1 MRLISLHRTVWVLLF
16 LGLFQCPRSA
26 ACSCVAPQ
34 NLSQYE
40 LIKQSVERADS
51 VFLGVPTLLH
61 GDGKSDDTQDLVVFD
76 VLQVFKG
83 KQGAQLS
90 VHSGVGITEMNSC
103 GYSFKTGKTY
113 LVFANSYDGSQLVV
127 AACSYTALVE
137 RSGIAFRL
145 LRKEPVQPDDLLTPS
160 QMERSSKGR
169 ILGAVRRTDG
179 VRLFQP
185 QVYVWND
192 SDSSYERPGWP
203 TDEEWP
209 GDEDG
214 SLKAFLLARFTSTD
228 KDGSFESNFLVP
240 GTYRITAVD
249 PGYGP
254 TRWVGAFSA
263 QANDPNPATAQ
274 VFAGRDYRWVD
285 IVLHEQKVFS
295 LQGFIRSSDGSP
307 FPMKGVTI
315 RATMAPGE
323 MFPFLEYVYPNSE
336 GVFTID
342 RAPVGMVRLAIYVP
356 QYIDPNWEPS
366 INDVEVKGDM
376 KQIEIVLTRRAGPPA
391 PTPPELNNDEDST
404 PDVIGNL
411 PHLFGLDCSI
421 ANE

>member
-1 MRLISLHRTVWVLLF
+1 MRILSSLHSGVWLFLF

-26 ACSCVAPQ
+26 ACGCVGTE

-40 LIKQSVERADS
+40 LIKQSVDRADS
-51 VFLGVPTLLH
+51 VFLGIPRLLH

-83 KQGAQLS
+83 KQGTRIS

-103 GYSFKTGKTY
+103 GYSFKVEKTY
-113 LVFANSYDGSQLVV
+113 LVFANSYDGSQLAV
-127 AACSYTALVE
+127 AACSYTALAE
-137 RSGIAFRL
+137 RSGTALRF
-145 LRKEPVQPDDLLTPS
+145 LRKEPPQPDDLLTPA

-169 ILGAVRRTDG
+169 ILGAIRRADS

-185 QVYVWND
+185 EVYIWSD
-192 SDSSYERPGWP
+192 SDSSYEKPGWP
-203 TDEEWP
+203 IDEEWP
-209 GDEDG
+209 GDKDG

-228 KDGSFESNFLVP
+228 KDGSFASDFLVP

-249 PGYGP
+249 PSYGP
-254 TRWVGAFSA
+254 TRWVGAFFA
-263 QANDPNPATAQ
+263 DADDPSLGKAQ

-307 FPMKGVTI
+307 LPIKGVTI

-323 MFPFLEYVYPNSE
+323 MFPLLEYVYPNSE
-336 GVFTID
+336 GLFIIE
-342 RAPVGMVRLAIYVP
+342 RAPVGTVRLAIYVP

-366 INDVEVKGDM
+366 IKDVEVKGDT
-376 KQIEIVLTRRAGPPA
+376 KQIEIVLTRKAGPPA
-391 PTPPELNNDEDST
+391 PTPPELDEGADST
-404 PDVIGNL
+404 PD
-411 PHLFGLDCSI
+411 
-421 ANE
+421 